1 MSTAEAFAFLC
12 GELIAVAGLAARP
25 AGARLGL
32 VIAVPALVVPVLV
45 SAPALVRVQLAV
57 GFVWCV
63 LRAWDLA
70 QEPGARRFPLR
81 LLHLFAIV
89 DTRRLTRAPRRCD
102 VGAVLRF
109 AVATAVIP
117 AALACAAGADAL
129 AGWAHY
135 ALRWTAGA
143 VVALAALEQAAGFI
157 HATLAALGWA
167 GPIIHDAPH
176 RSRSVAEFWGAR
188 WNLLVGRIL
197 REHVFRP
204 LAHRDPWLALTASFV
219 VSAAIHGYLIGI
231 AFGAAAALAWTAFF
245 LLQPVLIAA
254 ERRLGVRHWPAAA
267 AWTWTAGTL
276 LALSPLV
283 TEPALRM
290 LV

>member
-1 MSTAEAFAFLC
+1 MRRYDAHVSIAEALAFLC

-32 VIAVPALVVPVLV
+32 LIAVPPLVVPVLV

-70 QEPGARRFPLR
+70 QEPVARRFPLR

-89 DTRRLTRAPRRCD
+89 DTRRLTPAPRRFD

-109 AVATAVIP
+109 SVATVVIP
-117 AALACAAGADAL
+117 AALARADAL

-219 VSAAIHGYLIGI
+219 
-231 AFGAAAALAWTAFF
+231 
-245 LLQPVLIAA
+245 
-254 ERRLGVRHWPAAA
+254 
-267 AWTWTAGTL
+267 
-276 LALSPLV
+276 
-283 TEPALRM
+283 
-290 LV
+290 